1 MSGTDVMAGCRP
13 TPAATDLAKKLKA
26 LSEQDTGTLRQEWRR
41 LYRSHPPAR
50 ITRDLLVLA
59 IAWKLQARVHGGLTI
74 AQRRKL
80 ANIARAIRENGDLS
94 GSTTMRLKPG
104 ARLLREWRG
113 ETHTVLVL
121 ANGFEWNGRYHRS
134 LSAIAK
140 AITGTPWSGPRFFG
154 LKKKPRPFRKEEAS
168 GAK

>member
-1 MSGTDVMAGCRP
+1 M
-13 TPAATDLAKKLKA
+13 PATTDLAAKLKA
-26 LSEQDTGTLRQEWRR
+26 LPGQDTGTLRQEWRR

-50 ITRDLLVLA
+50 ITRDLLMLA
-59 IAWKLQARVHGGLTI
+59 IAWKLQANVHRGLTT
-74 AQRRKL
+74 AQRQKL
-80 ANIARAIRENGDLS
+80 ANIARDIRENGDLS

-121 ANGFEWNGRYHRS
+121 ANGFEWNGRHHRS
-134 LSAIAK
+134 LSAIAR

-154 LKKKPRPFRKEEAS
+154 LKKRSMPFREEEAS
-168 GAK
+168 GA